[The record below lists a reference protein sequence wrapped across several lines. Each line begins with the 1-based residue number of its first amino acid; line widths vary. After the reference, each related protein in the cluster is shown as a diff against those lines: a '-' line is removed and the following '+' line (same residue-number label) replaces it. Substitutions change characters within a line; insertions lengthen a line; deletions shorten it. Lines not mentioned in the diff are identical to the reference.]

1 MHFIENRHNMVKE
14 IFDFSAS
21 FFGLI
26 ILIPFLLPLTLL
38 VWLQDFKNPFYVAKR
53 MGKGNSP
60 FYIVKLRSMIIN
72 ADKTG
77 VDSTSKNDLRITKIG
92 RFIRKFKV
100 DELTQL
106 WNVLLGQM
114 SFVGPRPNV
123 ERETKL
129 YTQKEKKLLK
139 VRPGITDI
147 ASIVFSDEG
156 EILEPYSDP
165 DIAYNQLIRP
175 RKNILALFYIENRDF
190 YFDLKLILF
199 TILAI
204 FNKPLTLKLLV
215 RSLRKFGASEEI
227 IKIVRRDSLLTPMP
241 PPGSEN
247 IVYSRDS

>member
-1 MHFIENRHNMVKE
+1 M
-14 IFDFSAS
+14 
-21 FFGLI
+21 
-26 ILIPFLLPLTLL
+26 
-38 VWLQDFKNPFYVAKR
+38 
-53 MGKGNSP
+53 
-60 FYIVKLRSMIIN
+60 
-72 ADKTG
+72 
-77 VDSTSKNDLRITKIG
+77 
-92 RFIRKFKV
+92 
-100 DELTQL
+100 
-106 WNVLLGQM
+106 
-114 SFVGPRPNV
+114 
-123 ERETKL
+123 
-129 YTQKEKKLLK
+129 
-139 VRPGITDI
+139 
-147 ASIVFSDEG
+147 FSDEG

>member
-1 MHFIENRHNMVKE
+1 MIKK

-26 ILIPFLLPLTLL
+26 IFSPILLPLTLL
-38 VWLQDFKNPFYVAKR
+38 VWLQDFKNPFYTAKR
-53 MGKGNSP
+53 IGKGDSY

-72 ADKTG
+72 ADQTG
-77 VDSTSKNDLRITKIG
+77 VDSTSENDIRITKIG
-92 RFIRKFKV
+92 KIIRKFKL

-129 YTQKEKKLLK
+129 YTQKEKKLLTVK
-139 VRPGITDI
+139 PGITDI

-156 EILEPYSDP
+156 KILEPYSDP

-190 YFDLKLILF
+190 YFDLKLIFF

-215 RSLRKFGASEEI
+215 RSLRKFGANEEI
-227 IKIVRRDSLLTPMP
+227 LKIVRRDSSLTPMP

-247 IVYSRDS
+247 IVYSRNS